1 MTLLQTPV
9 APSDHTHLRHWSCH
23 PAMRLL
29 QVAGFYEGAFLSD
42 AEFWTTLI
50 RLFICHS
57 LQAWC
62 YLLSMPTDWRKLSL
76 LPTNMFLLNL
86 WIILSL
92 SKSWTG
98 VKVCL
103 TLTVVLQ
110 IPHWTNLHLLSS
122 LYQSDDTHSGYYVTV
137 RIRFCGL
144 ETIQVLNTLWQL
156 FMVHRPQ
163 LHLCAYLS
171 CLRCG
176 VQAGQFVRW
185 DLEILGQY

>member
-1 MTLLQTPV
+1 MLRRGGIRYFCAHQRPISHVTVTGTSKCTPRGPQSTRVSLILMTLLQTPV
-9 APSDHTHLRHWSCH
+9 APSDHTHLRHCSCH
-23 PAMRLL
+23 PTMRLL

-42 AEFWTTLI
+42 VEFWITLI

-57 LQAWC
+57 LLAWC
-62 YLLSMPTDWRKLSL
+62 YLLSMPTDWHKLSL

-92 SKSWTG
+92 STSWTG

-122 LYQSDDTHSGYYVTV
+122 L
-137 RIRFCGL
+137 
-144 ETIQVLNTLWQL
+144 
-156 FMVHRPQ
+156 
-163 LHLCAYLS
+163 
-171 CLRCG
+171 
-176 VQAGQFVRW
+176 
-185 DLEILGQY
+185 